1 MIVQQIFSRIDRKT
15 TPNLRMKARILT
27 IETV

>member
-1 MIVQQIFSRIDRKT
+1 MVQQIFSRKDHQT